1 MLRFTHIYEI
11 ARQRMRL
18 TRDEYALCNYIAT
31 WASHPKSTRAGWCDR
46 TFQQKADFIGITK
59 RGVIKMQQRLA
70 AIDLIET
77 DPLTSYTRTTVAW
90 FDAVI
95 AAKNAEHDERSPFAD
110 EQSSPLR
117 GNKVHPGDEQS
128 SPDPMNKV
136 HPNGVNNV
144 HPHNNVLNNHFDND
158 FVLIDSD
165 PAVSVL
171 TPVEIVVGHLNDV
184 LKPARPYSIKTKK
197 TVEHVNARIRDG
209 YTADDICK
217 VIDMKFAEWYGDR
230 KMEQYIRPE
239 TLFGTGK
246 FESYLIAAENWI
258 QRGRPSFNKNNNT
271 RNNGKSNIAD
281 TDQSFAGAF
290 K

>member
-11 ARQRMRL
+11 ARQRMGL

-90 FDAVI
+90 FNAVLD
-95 AAKNAEHDERSPFAD
+95 AKNAEHDEQSSPRYD
-110 EQSSPLR
+110 EQSSPSK
-117 GNKVHPGDEQS
+117 GTKFTATDEQS
-128 SPDPMNKV
+128 SLDPM
-136 HPNGVNNV
+136 NNV
-144 HPHNNVLNNHFDND
+144 HPHNYVSNNDLNND

-165 PAVSVL
+165 ASISVL
-171 TPVEIVVGHLNDV
+171 TPVEIVVGHLNSV
-184 LKPARPYSIKTKK
+184 LKPARPYSTKTKA
-197 TVEHVNARIRDG
+197 TILHVNARIAAG
-209 YTADDICK
+209 FTADDICK
-217 VIDMKFAEWYGDR
+217 VIDYKFEEWFGDP
-230 KMEQYIRPE
+230 KMEQFIRPD

-246 FESYLIAAENWI
+246 FESYLVAAENWI
-258 QRGRPSFNKNNNT
+258 QRGKPSLKNNNN
-271 RNNGKSNIAD
+271 RHNGKPTIND
-281 TDQSFAGAF
+281 DKSFAGAF

>member
-11 ARQRMRL
+11 ARQRMGL
-18 TRDEYALCNYIAT
+18 SRDEYALCNYIAT

-95 AAKNAEHDERSPFAD
+95 AAKNAEHDE
-110 EQSSPLR
+110 QSSPKR
-117 GNKVHPGDEQS
+117 VNKVYPPDEQS
-128 SPDPMNKV
+128 SPDQM
-136 HPNGVNNV
+136 NNV
-144 HPHNNVLNNHFDND
+144 HPHNDVLNTDLNND
-158 FVLIDSD
+158 FILIDSD
-165 PAVSVL
+165 PSVSVL
-171 TPVEIVVGHLNDV
+171 SPVEIVVGHLNDV
-184 LKPARPYSIKTKK
+184 LNPARPYSVKTKK

-217 VIDMKFAEWYGDR
+217 VIDLKFAEWFGDP

-271 RNNGKSNIAD
+271 RKNGQSSIAD
-281 TDQSFAGAF
+281 NDKSFAGAF